1 MILFQTTGLVVQFFK
16 KSIMSKAYEIP
27 FTAEEKQFLYSKL
40 FKFHELNGC
49 HIWYGATDSDGY
61 AVIRPTFRLKRQI
74 FTVHRLIYYLEND
87 CHFYNRSYHVSH
99 LCHNKKCI
107 NIQHLSLEPGE
118 INVRRN
124 SCRQSK
130 TCCGHDG
137 FKNCIFR

>member
-1 MILFQTTGLVVQFFK
+1 
-16 KSIMSKAYEIP
+16 MSKAYETP
-27 FTAEEKQFLYSKL
+27 FTTEEKQFLYSKL
-40 FKFHELNGC
+40 YKFNELDGC

-61 AVIRPTFRLKRQI
+61 GIIRPTFRLKRQI
-74 FTVHRLIYYLEND
+74 FTVHRLMYYLEND
-87 CHFYNRSYHVSH
+87 CHIHNISYHVSH
-99 LCHNKKCI
+99 LCHYKKCM

-118 INVRRN
+118 INVQRN